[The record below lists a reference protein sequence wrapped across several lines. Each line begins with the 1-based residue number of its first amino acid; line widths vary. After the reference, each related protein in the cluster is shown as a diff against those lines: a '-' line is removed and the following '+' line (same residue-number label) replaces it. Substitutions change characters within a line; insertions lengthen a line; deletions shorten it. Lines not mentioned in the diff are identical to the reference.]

1 MPGFRP
7 GIGWRGNYILGVG
20 VGFTAGAAMV
30 DFLWCRVVFFF
41 FFVAFFFVVVVFFSM
56 VVDVEG
62 VGAGAAA

>member
-1 MPGFRP
+1 
-7 GIGWRGNYILGVG
+7 LAAG
-20 VGFTAGAAMV
+20 VGFTAGAVVV
-30 DFLWCRVVFFF
+30 DFLWCRVVFF